1 MFDIGFGEILV
12 TFGVGVALIGRKDLP
27 VFARAAG
34 RQLGRAVAYVRRS
47 RDELGSKLD
56 KSVDRSDLQ
65 QVQAEL
71 NKTMMELDAI
81 KREVYSAGKLSPDDL
96 IAPKLSRPTQSF
108 TDASD
113 ASKEGAVPKKV
124 LQQDMQERN
133 HLVPNVISRVHS
145 PSDNLGVQK
154 AGSSLLTEVY
164 LDEWESENKKN

>member
-81 KREVYSAGKLSPDDL
+81 KREVYSAGKLSPNDL
-96 IAPKLSRPTQSF
+96 IAPKLNRPTQSF
-108 TDASD
+108 TNASD
-113 ASKEGAVPKKV
+113 TSKEGAVPKKV
-124 LQQDMQERN
+124 LQQERN
-133 HLVPNVISRVHS
+133 HLVPNMISRVRS
-145 PSDNLGVQK
+145 PSDNQGGQK

>member
-12 TFGVGVALIGRKDLP
+12 TFGVGVALIGRKDMP

-47 RDELGSKLD
+47 RDEFGSKLD
-56 KSVDRSDLQ
+56 KSVDRADLQ

-81 KREVYSAGKLSPDDL
+81 KREVYSAGKLSPSDL
-96 IAPKLSRPTQSF
+96 IIPKQTTPTQSF
-108 TDASD
+108 TEPSD
-113 ASKEGAVPKKV
+113 GSKRVPFLGKDEQEG
-124 LQQDMQERN
+124 MQA
-133 HLVPNVISRVHS
+133 HGGLAPNTIAKNHS
-145 PSDNLGVQK
+145 PSDNLGVEK

-164 LDEWESENKKN
+164 LEEWESENKKK